1 MGGLS
6 FLSPLFL
13 AGALA
18 VAIPIVLHLFRRRND
33 PVVPFSALRF
43 VQQLP
48 IEQAR
53 RRRLQDL
60 LLLALRVAAL
70 ALLAASFARPYLAV
84 PASSAEAGVTVVA
97 VDASGSMGDTPRA
110 ARARALA
117 EAAVTDAPAGDL
129 VSVVR
134 FAGRA
139 DTLIEPTLDRAAAR
153 QVIGRVRP
161 TAAPTRYHAAL
172 ARALEIIGTRPGR
185 IVLVTDLQA
194 SGWNANEAVG
204 VPARVSLSVQDVGPM
219 PPNAGI
225 TAVDRTPD
233 GIRVALTSTGPARDV
248 GVALTLDGALVG
260 RTRAALPADG
270 GAEVAFKGVSATR
283 GALVARLERADGVP
297 ADDERWLVLD
307 PRPRATAVIVAS
319 PGAGLGDAVYVRRAL
334 EAAEPPRGWQVEVR
348 AADRVR
354 APSDLP
360 AAVAVIVGTA
370 GIDRRGAEALRQFVE
385 QGGGLLVAAGPGV
398 NLELLAAGFGDS
410 FPRVR
415 VGPPAEVPHSLVPT
429 DTRHPVFR
437 LFASDAGAFDQA
449 RFSRVAQVATT
460 APATVIARFDSGGP
474 ALVDQVI
481 GRGRLCVFASDLS
494 NRWNDL
500 VLQPAFVPWIVE
512 TAAWLA
518 GSQTAPAAVMAG
530 DGSSPDT
537 DVPGVIDWRKPGA
550 AAGAAVTRVAVNP
563 SLAEFDPRRRDEAAF
578 LAEVPRDDRDLAGRP
593 AQAQRQEDQQR
604 WWQYG
609 LGLMLVGL
617 IVESA
622 IGRRG

>member
-1 MGGLS
+1 MGSLS

-60 LLLALRVAAL
+60 LLLALRVVAL
-70 ALLAASFARPYLAV
+70 VLLAASFARPYLAA
-84 PASSAEAGVTVVA
+84 PASSAETGVTVVA
-97 VDASGSMGDTPRA
+97 IDVSGSIGDATRA

-129 VSVVR
+129 VAVIQ

-139 DTLIEPTLDRAAAR
+139 DTLLEPTLDRAAAR
-153 QVIGRVRP
+153 QVISRIGP
-161 TAAPTRYHAAL
+161 TVAPTRYHAAI
-172 ARALEIIGTRPGR
+172 ARALEVVGTRPGR
-185 IVLVTDLQA
+185 LVLVTDLQA
-194 SGWNANEAVG
+194 SGWNAADAVG
-204 VPARVSLSVQDVGPM
+204 VPARVSLAVRDVGPM

-225 TAVDRTPD
+225 TSLDRTPD
-233 GIRVALTSTGPARDV
+233 GVRIGLTATGPAREVDV
-248 GVALTLDGALVG
+248 VLALDGAPAG
-260 RTRAALPADG
+260 RARVSLPADG
-270 GAEVAFKGVSATR
+270 NTEATVKGITATR
-283 GALVARLERADGVP
+283 GALSARLERPDGVP

-307 PRPRATAVIVAS
+307 ARPRARAVIIAS
-319 PGAGLGDAVYVRRAL
+319 PGAGLADAVYVRRAL
-334 EAAEPPRGWQVEVR
+334 EAAEAPRGWQVEVR
-348 AADRVR
+348 GADRVR
-354 APSDLP
+354 DPSDLA
-360 AAVAVIVGTA
+360 AAVAVLVGTA
-370 GIDRRGAEALRQFVE
+370 GIDRRGADALRQFVE

-398 NLELLAAGFGDS
+398 NLELLSAGFGAA
-410 FPRVR
+410 FPRLR
-415 VGPPAEVPHSLVPT
+415 VGPPAEVPHGLVPT
-429 DTRHPVFR
+429 DPRHPVFR

-449 RFSRVAQVATT
+449 RFARVAQVATT
-460 APATVIARFDSGGP
+460 VPASVIARFDSGGP
-474 ALVDQVI
+474 ALVEQSM
-481 GRGRLCVFASDLS
+481 GRGRLGVFASDLS

-518 GSQTAPAAVMAG
+518 GGQTAPPAVVAG
-530 DGSSPDT
+530 DGTAPGTDT
-537 DVPGVIDWRKPGA
+537 LGVVEWRAPGA
-550 AAGAAVTRVAVNP
+550 TAGAATRVAVNP
-563 SLAEFDPRRRDEAAF
+563 SVAEFDPRRRDQAAF
-578 LAEVPRDDRDLAGRP
+578 LADVPRDERDLAGRP
-593 AQAQRQEDQQR
+593 AQARRQEDQQR

>member
-1 MGGLS
+1 MGSLS

-60 LLLALRVAAL
+60 LLLALRVTAL
-70 ALLAASFARPYLAV
+70 VLLAASFARPYLAA
-84 PASSAEAGVTVVA
+84 PASSVESGVTVIA
-97 VDASGSMGDTPRA
+97 VDVSGSLGDEARS
-110 ARARALA
+110 ARARTLA
-117 EAAVTDAPAGDL
+117 EAAVADAPAGDL
-129 VSVVR
+129 VSVVQ

-139 DTLIEPTLDRAAAR
+139 DTLVEPTLDRGAAR
-153 QVIGRVRP
+153 QAIGRIRP

-172 ARALEIIGTRPGR
+172 ARALEAIGTRPGR

-194 SGWNANEAVG
+194 SGWNASEAVG
-204 VPARVSLSVQDVGPM
+204 VPARVALSVRDVGAM

-225 TAVDRTPD
+225 SALERTPD
-233 GIRVALTSTGPARDV
+233 GVRVGLTATGPAREVDV
-248 GVALTLDGALVG
+248 ILSLDGAPVG
-260 RTRAALPADG
+260 RARASLPADG
-270 GAEVAFKGVSATR
+270 TTEVTLPGVTATR
-283 GALVARLERADGVP
+283 GALSARLGRTDGVP

-307 PRPRATAVIVAS
+307 ARPRARAVVIAS
-319 PGAGLGDAVYVRRAL
+319 PGAGLADAVYVRRAL
-334 EAAEPPRGWQVEVR
+334 EAAESSRGWQVEVR
-348 AADRVR
+348 GADRVR
-354 APSDLP
+354 APADLA
-360 AAVAVIVGTA
+360 AAVAVVVGTA
-370 GIDRRGAEALRQFVE
+370 GIDRRGADALRQFVE

-398 NLELLAAGFGDS
+398 NLELLAAGFGDA

-415 VGPPAEVPHSLVPT
+415 VGPPADVPHSLVPT
-429 DTRHPVFR
+429 DPRHPVFR

-449 RFSRVAQVATT
+449 RFTRVAQVATT
-460 APATVIARFDSGGP
+460 VPASVIARFDSGGP
-474 ALVDQVI
+474 ALVEQSL
-481 GRGRLCVFASDLS
+481 GRGHLSVFASDLS

-518 GSQTAPAAVMAG
+518 GGQTAPAAIVAG
-530 DGSSPDT
+530 DGNSPGT
-537 DVPGVIDWRKPGA
+537 DAPGVIDWRRPGA
-550 AAGAAVTRVAVNP
+550 PDAEPARVAVNP
-563 SLAEFDPRRRDEAAF
+563 SLAEFDPRRRDESVF
-578 LAEVPRDDRDLAGRP
+578 LAEVPRDERDLAGQP
-593 AQAQRQEDQQR
+593 AQARRQEDQQR

-609 LGLMLVGL
+609 LSLMLVGL